1 MPLAAR
7 VTDATSHPGI
17 IAGPGAPTVL
27 INGLPAARVGDLHAC
42 TLAPPAG
49 PHPPNPLA
57 AGSTSVFIAGMPAA
71 RQGDATGCGA
81 TILAGASNVL
91 IG

>member
-1 MPLAAR
+1 MPRAAR
-7 VTDATSHPGI
+7 ITDATSHPGV

-42 TLAPPAG
+42 TLPPPAG

-57 AGSTSVFIAGMPAA
+57 AGSTRVLIAGMPAA

-81 TILAGASNVL
+81 TIIAGSPNVL